1 LLLSKEINYESLPEC
16 RALGFQR
23 FL

>member
-1 LLLSKEINYESLPEC
+1 MLRSKEINYESLPEC